1 MAMGVTTV
9 ALNFLP
15 YNLCQNLKTQDILP
29 YFMQHSLEKNNQSI
43 LRWENTSYLSNFS
56 KYNCKV
62 EKVDYVAEPSK
73 PSEQIWKY
81 FWKQNIKI
89 KYIVK
94 ILLI

>member
-1 MAMGVTTV
+1 MTMGVTTV

-15 YNLCQNLKTQDILP
+15 YNLCQNLKSPSGYFTILHATL
-29 YFMQHSLEKNNQSI
+29 FREKNQSI
-43 LRWENTSYLSNFS
+43 LRWENTSCLSNFS

-81 FWKQNIKI
+81 FWKQNIKS
-89 KYIVK
+89 
-94 ILLI
+94 IL